1 MIRTELDDDHSCTI
15 ENHLQELEF
24 PRGVLL
30 SARLGQGN
38 EGDRYVLRKPE
49 GRSGGWVH
57 DMLIRRNA
65 SYGLCINP
73 RDEGATRALGDLR
86 NHGLNLVANA
96 LAQSADHI
104 ESFLRMLRLELAFYV
119 GCLNL
124 YEALQTLGCPI
135 CSPAPLPADERAH
148 AMRGLYD
155 ICLALTMQKRIEG
168 NDVDADQK
176 HMVLITGANEG
187 GKSTFLRSIGLAQ
200 LMMQCGMYVP
210 AEAFRANVCEGL
222 FTHSRREEDTMMES
236 GKLDEELL
244 RMSRIV
250 DHLTPN
256 AMILF
261 NESFSTTNE
270 REGSEIARQIT
281 EALIENRIKVF
292 FVTHLYE
299 FARGL
304 WENAR
309 QEVHFLRARRKEGGR
324 RTYKLR
330 EGRPLQTSYGKD
342 VYDAVFARERQ
353 VAT

>member
-1 MIRTELDDDHSCTI
+1 MTTTFAPSRTTFRS
-15 ENHLQELEF
+15 EF
-24 PRGVLL
+24 SRGVLL

-155 ICLALTMQKRIEG
+155 ICLALTMQKRIGG

-187 GKSTFLRSIGLAQ
+187 ASPPSCA
-200 LMMQCGMYVP
+200 
-210 AEAFRANVCEGL
+210 ASAW
-222 FTHSRREEDTMMES
+222 
-236 GKLDEELL
+236 
-244 RMSRIV
+244 
-250 DHLTPN
+250 PN
-256 AMILF
+256 
-261 NESFSTTNE
+261 
-270 REGSEIARQIT
+270 
-281 EALIENRIKVF
+281 
-292 FVTHLYE
+292 
-299 FARGL
+299 
-304 WENAR
+304 
-309 QEVHFLRARRKEGGR
+309 
-324 RTYKLR
+324 
-330 EGRPLQTSYGKD
+330 
-342 VYDAVFARERQ
+342 
-353 VAT
+353 